1 MRLFQANKIP
11 KPRVTLPRDIPFPLD
26 IEIGSGVGKHA
37 IDYAFKNPGRF
48 LVAIDKS
55 LVRHQKM
62 LDRLIEKKNPNLIPV
77 RENAVWFVTHEIQKN
92 SVENYFFLYPNPYPK
107 KRQGNKRWHR
117 MPFMQHVVET
127 LKVNGK
133 IHVATNMK
141 FFAEEAEEYL
151 RNVWKLCLVDKKSYQ
166 GLEQIPFPP
175 RTHFE
180 KKYLER
186 GQTCWNLVFQ
196 KSV

>member
-1 MRLFQANKIP
+1 MRSFRALKIP
-11 KPRVTLPRDIPFPLD
+11 KPRVRLPNDILFPLD
-26 IEIGSGVGKHA
+26 VEIGSGVGKHA
-37 IDYAFKNPGRF
+37 IEYALKNPKRT
-48 LVAIDKS
+48 LIAIDKS

-62 LDRLIEKKNPNLIPV
+62 MDQIHKHGKISNLIPI
-77 RENAVWFVTHEIQKN
+77 RENAVWFVTHEIQKEM
-92 SVENYFFLYPNPYPK
+92 VENYFFLYPNPYPK

-117 MPFMQHVVET
+117 MPFMQHVIET
-127 LKVNGK
+127 LKPGGK

-151 RNVWKLCLVDKKSYQ
+151 SKIWNLKLVEKISYK

-186 GQTCWNLVFQ
+186 GQTCWNFIFL
-196 KSV
+196 KD